1 MRGEKNIMSNVSEI
15 KASLRE
21 KVGTGESRMHR
32 RNNKVPCI
40 IYGEKKDPLS
50 INIDIKILKKE
61 LENPGFFSKQFDLNV
76 DGNKHR
82 VLAKDIQLHPV
93 KESLV
98 HIDFLRIGENTKVT
112 VFVPVKFINENLC
125 DGLKQGGVI
134 NVVRRE
140 VEIKSPVTSIP
151 SVLEADLTGLQ
162 IGDSIHISS
171 IKLSDDVKP
180 VISDRDFTI
189 ATIAPPTVMK
199 VEEDKVDDETE
210 ETDSKESATES
221 EKQDDK
227 KDEGKQSEEKKEN

>member
-61 LENPGFFSKQFDLNV
+61 FENPGFFSKQFDLNI
-76 DGNKHR
+76 DGIKHR

-98 HIDFLRIGENTKVT
+98 HIDFLRIGANTKVT
-112 VFVPVKFINENLC
+112 VFVPVKFMNEN
-125 DGLKQGGVI
+125 
-134 NVVRRE
+134 
-140 VEIKSPVTSIP
+140 
-151 SVLEADLTGLQ
+151 
-162 IGDSIHISS
+162 
-171 IKLSDDVKP
+171 
-180 VISDRDFTI
+180 
-189 ATIAPPTVMK
+189 
-199 VEEDKVDDETE
+199 
-210 ETDSKESATES
+210 
-221 EKQDDK
+221 
-227 KDEGKQSEEKKEN
+227 

>member
-1 MRGEKNIMSNVSEI
+1 MSDVSEL
-15 KASLRE
+15 KAVIR
-21 KVGTGESRMHR
+21 KNVGTGQSRMHR
-32 RNNKVPCI
+32 RNNLIPGI

-50 INIDIKILKKE
+50 INIDLKILKKE
-61 LENPGFFSKQFDLNV
+61 LETPGFFSKQFEINI
-76 DGNKHR
+76 DGDKHR

-93 KESLV
+93 KESLI
-98 HIDFLRIGENTKVT
+98 HIDFLRIGKDTKVT
-112 VFVPVKFINENLC
+112 VFIPVKFVNENQC

-140 VEIKSPVTSIP
+140 VELKSPVNSIP
-151 SVLEADLTGLQ
+151 PLLEADLTGLQ

-171 IKLSDDVKP
+171 IKLTDDVTP

-199 VEEDKVDDETE
+199 VEEEKADDETE
-210 ETDSKESATES
+210 ETDDKDSASES

-227 KDEGKQSEEKKEN
+227 DAEKKPVEKKEN

>member
-1 MRGEKNIMSNVSEI
+1 MSNVSEI
-15 KASLRE
+15 KASLRD

-140 VEIKSPVTSIP
+140 VEVKSPVTSIP

-189 ATIAPPTVMK
+189 ATIAPPTV
-199 VEEDKVDDETE
+199 
-210 ETDSKESATES
+210 
-221 EKQDDK
+221 
-227 KDEGKQSEEKKEN
+227 

>member
-1 MRGEKNIMSNVSEI
+1 MSDISVLKAVLRKN
-15 KASLRE
+15 
-21 KVGTGESRMHR
+21 VGTGQSRMHR
-32 RNNKVPCI
+32 RNNLIPGI

-50 INIDIKILKKE
+50 INIDLRILKKE
-61 LENPGFFSKQFDLNV
+61 IETPGFFSKQFEININGD
-76 DGNKHR
+76 KHR

-93 KESLV
+93 KESLIHV
-98 HIDFLRIGENTKVT
+98 DFLRIGKDTKVT
-112 VFVPVKFINENLC
+112 VFVPVKFVNENLC

-140 VEIKSPVTSIP
+140 VELRSPVTSIP
-151 SVLEADLTGLQ
+151 SLLEADLTGLQ

-171 IKLSDDVKP
+171 IKLTSDVKP

-199 VEEDKVDDETE
+199 VEDEKADDETE
-210 ETDSKESATES
+210 ETDDKDSASES

-227 KDEGKQSEEKKEN
+227 DAGKKPEEKKEN

>member
-1 MRGEKNIMSNVSEI
+1 MSDVSEL
-15 KASLRE
+15 KAVIR
-21 KVGTGESRMHR
+21 KNVGTGQSRMHR
-32 RNNKVPCI
+32 RNNLIPGI

-50 INIDIKILKKE
+50 INIDLKILKKE
-61 LENPGFFSKQFDLNV
+61 LETPGFFSKQFEINI
-76 DGNKHR
+76 DGDKHR

-93 KESLV
+93 KESLI
-98 HIDFLRIGENTKVT
+98 HIDFLRIGKDTKVT
-112 VFVPVKFINENLC
+112 VFIPVKFVNENQC

-140 VEIKSPVTSIP
+140 VELKSPVNSIP
-151 SVLEADLTGLQ
+151 PLLEADLTGLQ

-171 IKLSDDVKP
+171 IKLTDDVTP

-199 VEEDKVDDETE
+199 VEEEKADDETE
-210 ETDSKESATES
+210 ETDDKDSASES

-227 KDEGKQSEEKKEN
+227 DAEMKPVEKKEN

>member
-1 MRGEKNIMSNVSEI
+1 MSNVSEL

-32 RNNKVPCI
+32 RNNLIPGV
-40 IYGEKKDPLS
+40 IYGEKKEPILIS
-50 INIDIKILKKE
+50 IDIKTLKKE
-61 LENPGFFSKQFDLNV
+61 LEKPGFFSKQYDVNI
-76 DGNKHR
+76 DGDKQR

-98 HIDFLRIGENTKVT
+98 HIDFLRIGKNTKVT
-112 VFVPVKFINENLC
+112 VFVPVKFKNENLC

-140 VEIKSPVTSIP
+140 VELKSPVDSIP

-171 IKLSDDVKP
+171 IKLAEDVIP

-199 VEEDKVDDETE
+199 VEEEKVDEKSE
-210 ETDSKESATES
+210 ETDSKDNTAES